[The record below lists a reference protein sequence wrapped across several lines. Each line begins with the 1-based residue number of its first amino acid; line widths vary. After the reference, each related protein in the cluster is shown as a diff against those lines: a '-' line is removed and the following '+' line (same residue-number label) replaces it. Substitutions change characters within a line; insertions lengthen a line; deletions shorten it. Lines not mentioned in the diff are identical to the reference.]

1 MKQSPEVFWKKK
13 HVLRNFAKFTG
24 KHLCQSPFFNIVA
37 GPRACNFVKKE
48 TLAQVLFCEFCEI
61 SKNNFFTE
69 HLWATASEPISICS
83 VSVLYSYQFFVSCKN
98 LFKGGFANQ
107 PSKSLKIFLA
117 KFGIWDWLPFVML
130 RKINKNKNEKE
141 TKLSCITTTDIA
153 QRSLHKIS
161 RRNTT

>member
-1 MKQSPEVFWKKK
+1 M
-13 HVLRNFAKFTG
+13 
-24 KHLCQSPFFNIVA
+24 CQSPFFNIVA
-37 GPRACNFVKKE
+37 GLGPATLLKKRLWHRCSSVNFAKFLR
-48 TLAQVLFCEFCEI
+48 TTFLQNTYGRLLL
-61 SKNNFFTE
+61 NPFT
-69 HLWATASEPISICS
+69 SICS

-130 RKINKNKNEKE
+130 RKINKNKNKNEKE